1 MQWWRIFFWQ
11 NLSLLHRTNLETR
24 GLPTLWRSLIFS
36 SVDDSRNIPR
46 LRTRHINI
54 SVLKLV
60 HVRVKA
66 FRVSHRHEQ
75 DRGRLGTVGL
85 RGQFSG
91 PRDEPSRLMKRLR
104 SALVYGWYAVQMP
117 IDLHAILAAF
127 TSSFHTHLI
136 FIDII
141 PCNKRHSLLKS
152 AIFSVKQGVEENI
165 WTEEGRGNGGL
176 EKIA

>member
-1 MQWWRIFFWQ
+1 
-11 NLSLLHRTNLETR
+11 
-24 GLPTLWRSLIFS
+24 
-36 SVDDSRNIPR
+36 
-46 LRTRHINI
+46 
-54 SVLKLV
+54 
-60 HVRVKA
+60 
-66 FRVSHRHEQ
+66 
-75 DRGRLGTVGL
+75 
-85 RGQFSG
+85 
-91 PRDEPSRLMKRLR
+91 MKRLR